1 MEVGFG
7 LITCQ
12 LFPGDDRGWPELY
25 QQAIELSALADR
37 VGLDSVWTSEHHFV
51 DDGYM
56 PSLLAVSA
64 AIAAATERI
73 SIGTGVL
80 LAPLHDPIRLA
91 EDAATVDLLSEGRLL
106 LGLGLGWSDV
116 EFEALGIPKRH
127 RGKAMDEIL
136 AILRR
141 AWSGEPLEHHGAV
154 YDLPEVAI
162 RPTPTGGDIP
172 IWIGG
177 GAEAALRRAG
187 RAADGLLSNA
197 PGSRFAEQV
206 AVITDERSPDAGPF
220 TFAHYEVVYLCDD
233 PAEGWETVAPLYF
246 HSRWK
251 YADMEAS
258 AWRGSGPVPA
268 APPPDDPEALRSRA
282 LVGPADMV
290 AERILVT
297 QEVAGVPLHFVARS
311 YFPGLAPEAQE
322 EQVHRLGEE
331 LKPLLVGGS
340 GS

>member
-7 LITCQ
+7 LITAQ

-25 QQAIELSALADR
+25 EQALELAVLADR
-37 VGLDSVWTSEHHFV
+37 SGLDSVWTSEHHFV

-64 AIAAATERI
+64 AIAAVTERI

-80 LAPLHDPIRLA
+80 LAPLYDPIRLA
-91 EDAATVDLLSEGRLL
+91 EDAATVDLISGGRLL

-116 EFEALGIPKRH
+116 EFEALGIPKSH
-127 RGKAMDEIL
+127 RGRAMDEIIP
-136 AILRR
+136 ILRR
-141 AWSGEPLEHHGAV
+141 AWSGEPLDHHGAV
-154 YDLPEVAI
+154 YDLPAVAV

-187 RAADGLLSNA
+187 RLADGLLSNA

-206 AVITDERSPDAGPF
+206 GVISDERSSAAGPF

-233 PAEGWETVAPLYF
+233 PDEGWETVAPLV
-246 HSRWK
+246 HHMRWK

-258 AWRGSGPVPA
+258 AGRGAGPVPA
-268 APPPDDPEALRSRA
+268 APRPDDPDRLRSRA
-282 LVGPADMV
+282 LVGTAETV
-290 AERILVT
+290 AERILAI
-297 QEVAGVPLHFVARS
+297 QEEAGVRLHFVARS
-311 YFPGLAPEAQE
+311 YLPGLAHE
-322 EQVHRLGEE
+322 EQREQVLRIAQD
-331 LKPLLVGGS
+331 LKPLLA
-340 GS
+340 